1 MKIITVVQTFF
12 RKSCRR
18 GAIKGFQMCIRDSF
32 TDDAHTLEL
41 VNRFLSGGDGESGE

>member
-1 MKIITVVQTFF
+1 MDITGNNWDCVLNL
-12 RKSCRR
+12 
-18 GAIKGFQMCIRDSF
+18 DNF